1 MDTSREDVG
10 IAIRSAF
17 LKKGTQQ
24 RFSLLALII
33 VSIILI
39 YFESIKAKPLE
50 YIRSFLKDT
59 IYRSSLV
66 IASPIK
72 GFSFITTSIKNHIS
86 VYEENT
92 E

>member
-33 VSIILI
+33 VSITLI

-72 GFSFITTSIKNHIS
+72 GFSS
-86 VYEENT
+86 VGNSVC
-92 E
+92 